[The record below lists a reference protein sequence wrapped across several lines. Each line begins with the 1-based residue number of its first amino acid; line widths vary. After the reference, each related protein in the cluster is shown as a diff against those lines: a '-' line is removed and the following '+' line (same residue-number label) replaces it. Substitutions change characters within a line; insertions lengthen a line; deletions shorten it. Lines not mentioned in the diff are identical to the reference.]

1 MGQRVDEATVA
12 AEVGVALFGRHAGR
26 IPQAEPSPAPGRGPR
41 RRDLAKPQKGSPST
55 CGARAMHILAL
66 QPNLMSRS
74 AGYATEHDGKIVW
87 RGAARAAKRPEYR
100 GGGSRLL
107 GYRIASASSAP
118 QRRARSISP
127 SRSGPYLP
135 FTTKRRISEGR
146 ISSLRQLVRDR

>member
-74 AGYATEHDGKIVW
+74 AGYATEQHGKIV
-87 RGAARAAKRPEYR
+87 RERCENAQRAD
-100 GGGSRLL
+100 L
-107 GYRIASASSAP
+107 
-118 QRRARSISP
+118 RS
-127 SRSGPYLP
+127 
-135 FTTKRRISEGR
+135 
-146 ISSLRQLVRDR
+146 

>member
-41 RRDLAKPQKGSPST
+41 RRDLAKPREGSPST

-74 AGYATEHDGKIVW
+74 AGYATGPLGPSVAPTRQRALVACAYAPATTAAV
-87 RGAARAAKRPEYR
+87 RGSPGPPA
-100 GGGSRLL
+100 LL
-107 GYRIASASSAP
+107 H
-118 QRRARSISP
+118 Q
-127 SRSGPYLP
+127 
-135 FTTKRRISEGR
+135 T
-146 ISSLRQLVRDR
+146 VDD